1 MVPYNKARKYGYYI
15 DPIYERVIQE
25 ECRDAA
31 ETSLVMIINKAV
43 KGFLFV
49 VAVITENL
57 S

>member
-1 MVPYNKARKYGYYI
+1 VPYNKARKYGYYI